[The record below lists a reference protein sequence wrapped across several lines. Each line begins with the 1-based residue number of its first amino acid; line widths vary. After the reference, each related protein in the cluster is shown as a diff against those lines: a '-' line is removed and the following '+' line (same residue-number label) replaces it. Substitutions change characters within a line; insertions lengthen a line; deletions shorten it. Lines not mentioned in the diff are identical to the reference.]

1 MNLLSN
7 DMIFVMMA
15 FLTCFKLHVS
25 AQNCSKYTK
34 LNGDVIK

>member
-1 MNLLSN
+1 MDLLSN

-15 FLTCFKLHVS
+15 FLTCFKLS
-25 AQNCSKYTK
+25 DQNCSKYTK